1 MRLTWKLALMLAIAV
16 GAQILLVRYGGDL
29 DEARFA
35 VRVYVA
41 HLCGGTAADA
51 EVMDMAVELQDRQI
65 ARARQLASARRAAM
79 QQHRWDEDEI
89 DADEGWG
96 PVNRVNAAAPAR

>member
-16 GAQILLVRYGGDL
+16 GAQVLLTRYSGDL

-35 VRVYVA
+35 IRVYAA

-51 EVMDMAVELQDRQI
+51 DVMDMAVELQNRQV
-65 ARARQLASARRAAM
+65 ARAQQLATARRAAM
-79 QQHRWDEDEI
+79 QQHQWDAEEI